1 MSSKKESLKASDEI
15 VLFGREVDD
24 LDITDTAAGQL
35 FARVYGFTYDGVYVE
50 LLTPVLFLVDGKGE
64 DASKATVPGPDPR
77 NAGFI
82 ASLRIWTVKR
92 TDNTIRLDVDTGKFE
107 RVLLEAVGDAGGGAG
122 GVSGA
127 RVSGARV
134 SGARVSGARVSGAR
148 ISGARISGARGDA
161 SD

>member
-1 MSSKKESLKASDEI
+1 MTSKNETLETSEEI

-24 LDITDTAAGQL
+24 LDITDTSPSKV
-35 FARVYGFTYDGVYVE
+35 FARVYGFTYDAVYVE
-50 LLTPVLFLVDGKGE
+50 LLTPVLFLVDGEGA

-77 NAGFI
+77 NTGFI
-82 ASLRIWTVKR
+82 GSLKFWTVKR
-92 TDNTIRLDVDTGKFE
+92 TDKTIRLDVDNGKFE
-107 RVLLEAVGDAGGGAG
+107 RVLLEASSDAGGGAG

-148 ISGARISGARGDA
+148 VSGARISGARGDA